1 MTLTLGGPPTA
12 ACRVRLV
19 ALLSGA
25 LLATAPTRA
34 SAQQPNPTPTRHDTS
49 AAAQMQQM
57 MGMFSQ
63 MGPMY
68 ETMTKA
74 MIEGTLKA
82 LGEPENVERMA
93 LFTRRYYEALIKQGF
108 TKEEALQIVAGV
120 GVPALRMGK

>member
-1 MTLTLGGPPTA
+1 MMRTPGRPPTA
-12 ACRVRLV
+12 ACWVWV
-19 ALLSGA
+19 FALLSGA
-25 LLATAPTRA
+25 LLATAPNRA
-34 SAQQPNPTPTRHDTS
+34 SAQQPSPTPARHDTS
-49 AAAQMQQM
+49 VAAQMQQM

-68 ETMTKA
+68 ETMMKA

-93 LFTRRYYEALIKQGF
+93 VFTRQYYEALIKQGF
-108 TKEEALQIVAGV
+108 TKEAALQIVAGV

>member
-1 MTLTLGGPPTA
+1 
-12 ACRVRLV
+12 
-19 ALLSGA
+19 
-25 LLATAPTRA
+25 
-34 SAQQPNPTPTRHDTS
+34 
-49 AAAQMQQM
+49 MQQM

-68 ETMTKA
+68 ETMMKA